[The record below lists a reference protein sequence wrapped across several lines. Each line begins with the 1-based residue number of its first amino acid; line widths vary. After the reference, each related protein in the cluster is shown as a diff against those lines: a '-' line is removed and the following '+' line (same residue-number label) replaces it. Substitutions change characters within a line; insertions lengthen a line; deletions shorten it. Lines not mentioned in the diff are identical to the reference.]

1 MNSPKLQEGC
11 FLCNAVFS
19 GCTSGFIEPDLL
31 RRRAESISGSST
43 RAAGGGLDDEFRLLT
58 DKSFSCSGNMTGILL
73 VGAVRTGM
81 NRSQY
86 PEIQIWRRSTSD
98 DDTYSKQAI
107 QTIRLTEG
115 AFSSDGV
122 LQHNLNT
129 FNISFQS
136 GDMLGVYQPL
146 ESESVVRVYYDS
158 NASTTYL
165 VRENPN
171 LINITNFLQN
181 SSDELILISPISG
194 IHTARIHDLYIIV
207 SITCRLTVHW
217 KFS

>member
-86 PEIQIWRRSTSD
+86 PEIQI
-98 DDTYSKQAI
+98 
-107 QTIRLTEG
+107 
-115 AFSSDGV
+115 
-122 LQHNLNT
+122 
-129 FNISFQS
+129 
-136 GDMLGVYQPL
+136 
-146 ESESVVRVYYDS
+146 
-158 NASTTYL
+158 
-165 VRENPN
+165 
-171 LINITNFLQN
+171 
-181 SSDELILISPISG
+181 
-194 IHTARIHDLYIIV
+194 
-207 SITCRLTVHW
+207 
-217 KFS
+217 